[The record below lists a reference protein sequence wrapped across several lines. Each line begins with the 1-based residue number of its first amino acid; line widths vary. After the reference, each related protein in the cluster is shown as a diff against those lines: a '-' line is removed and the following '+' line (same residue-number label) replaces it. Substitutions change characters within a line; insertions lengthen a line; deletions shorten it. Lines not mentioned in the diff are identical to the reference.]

1 MRSKLVLPLPFG
13 PVSWTK
19 VPGESERSRP
29 LNSRRSP
36 RTQPSLLTSNIFDF
50 PPRPFYWRNL
60 ILTTAARSFVAG
72 ISSLCALC
80 FSVFSYSQEKPPR
93 HRGTEK
99 RVDSRALPPP
109 NSSRAAALDR

>member
-60 ILTTAARSFVAG
+60 FLTTGARSFVPETL
-72 ISSLCALC
+72 LCALC
-80 FSVFSYSQEKPPR
+80 VSVVSHFVQKNKPPR

-99 RVDSRALPPP
+99 
-109 NSSRAAALDR
+109 